1 MADSSDAVPF
11 PSHDSGQALPEAAAL
26 QDTDKSHHPAKD
38 YEDSDSDDGL
48 PSSGIARNVSEKK
61 RHQHAI
67 FNSWVTRKAEN
78 VTEREV
84 KETLKAADDDSLS
97 IRNLLAKQDSN
108 VIADPR
114 EYQLEL
120 FERAKEENVIA
131 VLDTGSGKTLIAV
144 LLLKHTIDKELED
157 RAAGKAP
164 RISFFLVDS
173 VTLVFQQFAVL
184 ETNLDQK
191 VERFCGAMGCDLWSK
206 QTWTKHFEQNM
217 VLVCTAEV
225 LAQCLMHS
233 FINMEQINLLIFDEA
248 HHAKKGHSYARII
261 KDYYVPTDPNKRPKV
276 FGMTASPVDA
286 KVDVLQA
293 ASDLEALLHCRIAT
307 TANLDLLRKTISR
320 PDEYVT
326 KYAPLQKP
334 FETPLYV
341 KMKEKLGDMEAFRP
355 LFESSKHA
363 TSQLGAWCS
372 DMFWFYALQ
381 EEEAKKLES
390 RQEQAYHKD
399 KKKKTISRLDQEV
412 ARLREA
418 AEIIKNSCLGE
429 PQPNLTHLSSKVLE
443 LRTQLLKT
451 FERTPNSRCIV
462 FVERRHTARL
472 LHRVFSEIGGAH
484 LKPGMIV
491 GSTGKWGDL
500 NISFRQQVMT
510 LLRFKKG
517 ELNCLFATSVAEE
530 GLDIPDCNLVVR
542 FDLYKTMIQYVQSR
556 GRARHRN
563 SRYLH
568 MMEDDNMEHRKLV
581 LEARQ
586 AERLM
591 RQFCEALPEDRLL
604 KGNDADLDELM
615 LDCKGSRRYTEPS
628 TGAKL
633 TYDSS
638 LSVLAHFTA
647 ALPRQGEVAS
657 EPLYIISSQSGKF
670 VCEVILPENS
680 PIPSAMGRPSPRKA
694 IAKRS
699 AAFEACLNLRGE
711 AYLDENLLPIYTKH
725 LPAMR
730 NARLALNCKKTNAYD
745 MMTKPKIWEND
756 RGTIPEEL
764 HITVIELP
772 DGLDRPNQPLAIL
785 TRTPLPKLPDFPI
798 FLNSGTPSRVHLV
811 PLTSVF
817 KCSIDDVQHMTSYT
831 LRAFK
836 DIFNKTYEEDHAKMS
851 YWIAPLKS
859 CYQVL
864 DDGCYGL
871 REILDWE
878 AVEEVKAHVEYRW
891 TTEMPNDLLVDRY
904 LVDMWDGGRRFFT
917 DCLNPTLKPTDPV
930 PDDAATGKK
939 PEHKKDILNYS
950 ISLYKASRA
959 KADSSWNREQPVL
972 EGRQVLHRRNM
983 LAEPER
989 REGDLRSKVYLCP
1002 EPLRISTLRSAAVAT
1017 IYVFPAVIHRI
1028 DQCLIAL
1035 EACQLLDLDISPELA
1050 LEALTKD
1057 SDNTDEHSEEAQNFR
1072 RGMGNNYERLEFMGD
1087 CFLKMATSIALFGQN
1102 PDDNEFDFHVKR
1114 MCLVCNQNLFETAKG
1129 LNLTKYIRSM
1139 AFSRR
1144 TWYPDGLKML
1154 EGKGHN
1160 RTGDEA
1166 VKHHLGDKTVA
1177 DVCEALIGA
1186 AYLTHNTLGEWKPE
1200 NWDNAVKAVT
1210 NLVASPDHTQRKWT
1224 EYLDAYEKPAYLD
1237 AECTA
1242 AQMDLVNQVE
1252 REHPYRFR
1260 SAKLLR
1266 SAFVHPSY
1274 PYNYEKVPSYQRL
1287 EFLGDALIDNAC
1299 ITWLVYHF
1307 PDKDPQWLT
1316 EHKMAMVSNKF
1327 LGAVCVKLGFHK
1339 HLKYSHSQ
1347 VEYQIRDYVMEI
1359 KEAEREAQGA
1369 RDYWTTVKSPPKC
1382 LPDIVEA
1389 YVGALFVDSDY
1400 RFAEV
1405 HRFFE
1410 THIKWYFEDITI
1422 YDSFANSHPVTRLH
1436 AFLHDEFGCEDHK
1449 VMAREL
1455 PVITPGAPPK
1465 CIAGVMVHSRIIAD
1479 GVASAG
1485 RNAKVKAALAALDL
1499 LAGLP
1504 PFEFRDRFGCDC
1516 GQQKGEEGAVDAG
1529 GAGDIGDDASDV
1541 VVVGVA
1547 DEADVRVVKKGG
1559 LV

>member
-1 MADSSDAVPF
+1 MADKVYGHGVPNAV
-11 PSHDSGQALPEAAAL
+11 SRPETAAL
-26 QDTDKSHHPAKD
+26 RHVAKD
-38 YEDSDSDDGL
+38 YDDSESDDGE
-48 PSSGIARNVSEKK
+48 STSGIARTISEKK
-61 RHQHAI
+61 RQQHAI
-67 FNSWVTRKAEN
+67 FSSWVTQKAEH
-78 VTEREV
+78 VTEQEV
-84 KETLKAADDDSLS
+84 KETLKTADDDSLS
-97 IRNLLAKQDSN
+97 VRTLLAKQDSN
-108 VIADPR
+108 IIADPR

-248 HHAKKGHSYARII
+248 HHAKKGHSYAKII
-261 KDYYVPTDPNKRPKV
+261 KDYYLPTDQSKRPKV

-320 PDEYVT
+320 PDENVVT
-326 KYAPLQKP
+326 YAPLRDM
-334 FETPLYV
+334 FETPLYT
-341 KMKEKLGDMEAFRP
+341 KMKERLGDMETFRA

-363 TSQLGAWCS
+363 SSQLGAWCS

-390 RQEQAYHKD
+390 RQEQAFHKD
-399 KKKKTISRLDQEV
+399 KKRKSISRLDKEV
-412 ARLREA
+412 ERLREA
-418 AEIIKNSCLGE
+418 AGIVKNSFIGE
-429 PQPNLTHLSSKVLE
+429 PQPSLTHLSSKVLE
-443 LRTQLLKT
+443 LRIQLLKT

-462 FVERRHTARL
+462 FVERRYTARL
-472 LHRVFSEIGGAH
+472 LNQVFSQIGGPH
-484 LKPGMIV
+484 LKSGMIV

-500 NISFRQQVMT
+500 NISFRQQVVT
-510 LLRFKKG
+510 LLKFKKG

-542 FDLYKTMIQYVQSR
+542 FDLYRTMIQYVQSR

-568 MMEDDNMEHRKLV
+568 MIEQGNMHHRATV
-581 LEARQ
+581 MEARQ
-586 AERLM
+586 AERVM

-615 LDCKGSRRYTEPS
+615 QDRKDFRRYTEPS
-628 TGAKL
+628 TGANL

-638 LSVLAHFTA
+638 LSVIAHFTA
-647 ALPRQGEVAS
+647 SLPRQGETVS
-657 EPLYIISSQSGKF
+657 EPLYIVSSQSSKF
-670 VCEVILPENS
+670 LCEIILPENS
-680 PIPSAMGRPSPRKA
+680 PIPSATGRPCARKA

-699 AAFEACLNLRGE
+699 AAFEICLQLRAA
-711 AYLDENLLPIYTKH
+711 AYLDENLLPIYTKQ

-745 MMTKPKIWEND
+745 MMTKPKLWENT

-785 TRTPLPKLPDFPI
+785 TRTSLPNLPEFPL
-798 FLNSGTPSRVHLV
+798 FLDSGSPSRVQLV

-817 KCSIDDVQHMTSYT
+817 KCSIDDVQHLTTFT

-836 DIFNKTYEEDHAKMS
+836 DVFNKTYEEDHAKMS
-851 YWIAPLKS
+851 YWLAPVRS
-859 CYQVL
+859 FYRVL
-864 DDGCYGL
+864 DDGFYGL
-871 REILDWE
+871 RDILDWE
-878 AVEEVKAHVEYRW
+878 ALEEVQTHIEYRW
-891 TTEMPNDLLVDRY
+891 TPEMPDDSLLDKYLVDR
-904 LVDMWDGGRRFFT
+904 WDGGRRFFT
-917 DCLNPTLKPTDPV
+917 ESLNRTLKPTDPV
-930 PDDAATGKK
+930 PADAVTGKK
-939 PEHKKDILNYS
+939 AEHKKDILNYS

-959 KADSSWNREQPVL
+959 KADPSWDRKQPVI

-983 LAEPER
+983 LAEPEK
-989 REGDLRSKVYLCP
+989 REGELRSKVYLCP
-1002 EPLRISTLRSAAVAT
+1002 EPLRISALRAAVVAT
-1017 IYVFPAVIHRI
+1017 IYVFPAIIHRI

-1035 EACQLLDLDISPELA
+1035 EACQLLDLNISPELA
-1050 LEALTKD
+1050 LEAVTKD
-1057 SDNTDEHSEEAQNFR
+1057 SDNTDEHGEEARNFR

-1114 MCLVCNQNLFETAKG
+1114 MCLVCNQNLFETAKE
-1129 LNLTKYIRSM
+1129 LHLTKYVRSM

-1160 RTGDEA
+1160 KTGEEV
-1166 VKHHLGDKTVA
+1166 VKHALGDKTVA

-1186 AYLTHNTLGEWKPE
+1186 AYLTHNTLGDWKPE
-1200 NWDNAVKAVT
+1200 NWDEAVKAVT
-1210 NLVASPDHTQRKWT
+1210 NLVASPDHTQKKWS
-1224 EYLDAYEKPAYLD
+1224 EYLDTYEKPSYLD

-1287 EFLGDALIDNAC
+1287 EFLGDSLIDNAC
-1299 ITWLVYHF
+1299 ITWLVYSF

-1347 VEYQIRDYVMEI
+1347 VEYQIRDYVVEI
-1359 KEAEREAQGA
+1359 REAEREAHGA

-1382 LPDIVEA
+1382 LPDVVEA
-1389 YVGALFVDSDY
+1389 YVGALFVDSGHD
-1400 RFAEV
+1400 FGAV
-1405 HRFFE
+1405 HAFFDA
-1410 THIKWYFEDITI
+1410 HIKWYFEDISI
-1422 YDSFANSHPVTRLH
+1422 YDAFAASHPVTRLH
-1436 AFLHDEFGCEDHK
+1436 AFLHDEFGCADHK
-1449 VMAREL
+1449 VLASEL
-1455 PVITPGAPPK
+1455 PVVVPAAPPR
-1465 CIAGVMVHSRIIAD
+1465 CIAGVMLHDRVVAE

-1485 RNAKVKAALAALDL
+1485 KNAKVKAALAALDL

-1516 GQQKGEEGAVDAG
+1516 GLQQDGS
-1529 GAGDIGDDASDV
+1529 GAGIDDGDGRREGGDYDASDV

-1547 DEADVRVVKKGG
+1547 DDADVGVVKRGS
-1559 LV
+1559 LI